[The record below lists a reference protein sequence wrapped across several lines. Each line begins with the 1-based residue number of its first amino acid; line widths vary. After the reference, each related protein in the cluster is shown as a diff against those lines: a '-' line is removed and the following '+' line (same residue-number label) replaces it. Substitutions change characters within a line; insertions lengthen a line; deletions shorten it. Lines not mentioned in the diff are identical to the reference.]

1 MGSGGDNLMTLAVG
15 ETVTME
21 IPQFD
26 SQGNYTGEKEV
37 QMKVV
42 SVTSINGTGGTAQSV
57 EYSPV

>member
-1 MGSGGDNLMTLAVG
+1 MTLAVG